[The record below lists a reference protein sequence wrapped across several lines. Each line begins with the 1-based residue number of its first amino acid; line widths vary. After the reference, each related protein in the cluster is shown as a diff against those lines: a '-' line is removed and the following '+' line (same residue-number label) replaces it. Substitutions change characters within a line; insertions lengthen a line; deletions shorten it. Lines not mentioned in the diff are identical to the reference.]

1 MILSGMLL
9 PLEGGPEWMQVA
21 AKFNPVSYVVSAER
35 ALFAG
40 DLGSAAVLW
49 GFVAALVLA
58 AIGLT
63 VGIRMMRKA

>member
-1 MILSGMLL
+1 
-9 PLEGGPEWMQVA
+9 MQVA

-40 DLGSAAVLW
+40 DLGNAAVLW